1 MQRYFAQ
8 IDKQYFVHLNA
19 DDEHHVLHVMRMK
32 KGDEIEVVSDQ
43 KVFLCRLDETN
54 PLTISVIHEIANDVE
69 ISEDVTLLFALTKG
83 DKIDLVLQKATELGV
98 KKVAL
103 IQSERTVV
111 KYDNKDLEKKSIRFQ
126 KIMKEASEQS
136 HRVIVPEFLGVFNLK
151 DLPKEAFSDINYVAY
166 EKDAN
171 DVNNSFSN
179 LSKGKSI
186 SVLIGPEGGFS
197 EQEINNLTK
206 QGFIRTSLGKR
217 ILRAETAAIYALSVL
232 GYLLENEKAI

>member
-1 MQRYFAQ
+1 MQRYFADV
-8 IDKQYFVHLNA
+8 DKQYFVHLSK

-32 KGDEIEVVSDQ
+32 KGDEIEVVSNQ

-54 PLTISVIHEIANDVE
+54 PLTVSVIHEIANDVE

-111 KYDNKDLEKKSIRFQ
+111 KYEDKDLEKKSLRFQ

-151 DLPKEAFSDINYVAY
+151 KLPKEAFSDINFVAY

-171 DVNNSFSN
+171 DVSNSFSG
-179 LSKGKSI
+179 LKKGKSVSI
-186 SVLIGPEGGFS
+186 LIGPEGGFS
-197 EQEINNLTK
+197 EQEIANVTA

-232 GYLLENEKAI
+232 GYLLENEKAL